1 MFVTF
6 YNTRL
11 EDEVICWIFSWFKK
25 DVLFFGSWG
34 FSVSFVI
41 SSKKPLKIKGLDSSF
56 CRLNDEVGSEK
67 IPVSFRVLSAGLY
80 HPCRECDKSQS
91 KDPYS
96 VSSIVKCNIRVVFR
110 GAKSPSRPLT
120 AVIFQCTLP
129 ETNSSHLKMNTIPK
143 HDAVDGRN
151 FANQLRSVVY
161 RIIFGILYIPGGCLA
176 FLCISSIKS
185 TLYQDFTSLFFSKVP
200 VFDGARKTMFGC
212 SVFLCQIFPQ
222 WWHHGLCMHGPKE
235 KVRKLV
241 QKIWSVL
248 ILSWNSERKPARV
261 LPFIWQDVPPLF
273 VGPKTSQVQRCHV
286 PRISIMNFVAPC
298 GRHHKPI
305 YRPRIYPENL
315 PDQLNLNVYL

>member
-1 MFVTF
+1 M
-6 YNTRL
+6 
-11 EDEVICWIFSWFKK
+11 
-25 DVLFFGSWG
+25 
-34 FSVSFVI
+34 
-41 SSKKPLKIKGLDSSF
+41 
-56 CRLNDEVGSEK
+56 GSEK
-67 IPVSFRVLSAGLY
+67 IPVSFSVLSAGLY

-120 AVIFQCTLP
+120 AGIFQCTFP

-185 TLYQDFTSLFFSKVP
+185 TLYQDFTSLFFSKVL

-212 SVFLCQIFPQ
+212 SVFLSDFYPMMTPRFVHAWSKREGQETRAKNPVCFD
-222 WWHHGLCMHGPKE
+222 
-235 KVRKLV
+235 
-241 QKIWSVL
+241 SVL
-248 ILSWNSERKPARV
+248 PARV

-286 PRISIMNFVAPC
+286 PRISIMNFVARC

-305 YRPRIYPENL
+305 YRPQSIL
-315 PDQLNLNVYL
+315 KTFLIS